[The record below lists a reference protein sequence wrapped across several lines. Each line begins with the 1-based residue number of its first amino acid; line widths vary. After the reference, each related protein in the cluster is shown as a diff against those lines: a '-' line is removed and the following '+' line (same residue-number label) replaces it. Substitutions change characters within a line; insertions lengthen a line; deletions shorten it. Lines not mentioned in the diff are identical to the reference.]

1 MKRDPKE
8 RFIKIYMDSISVKKI
23 KPLLVWY
30 KCEKCKKEFVR
41 EPIYSCSYLD
51 VFWEH
56 YFEYYGC
63 SHCFQDKDEFVKWLQ
78 ATGRLYTEDSLKRK
92 LKIKELINEG

>member
-1 MKRDPKE
+1 MKDQ
-8 RFIKIYMDSISVKKI
+8 VKNNLEEQESYTSK
-23 KPLLVWY
+23 Y

-41 EPIYSCSYLD
+41 ELIYNCSYLD
-51 VFWEH
+51 YFWEH

-78 ATGRLYTEDSLKRK
+78 DTGRLYTEDSLRKICKKRG
-92 LKIKELINEG
+92 IG